1 MTRNELNAL
10 CAAIRAYKARADRF
24 DRLRT
29 WLEEQRDKA
38 VLQTTKAIYQAVIDK
53 MEEGAA

>member
-10 CAAIRAYKARADRF
+10 CAAIRAYKAKSDRL

-29 WLEEQRDKA
+29 WLEEQRDRA
-38 VLQTTKAIYQAVIDK
+38 VLQTTKAVYQAVIDR
-53 MEEGAA
+53 MEEDGA